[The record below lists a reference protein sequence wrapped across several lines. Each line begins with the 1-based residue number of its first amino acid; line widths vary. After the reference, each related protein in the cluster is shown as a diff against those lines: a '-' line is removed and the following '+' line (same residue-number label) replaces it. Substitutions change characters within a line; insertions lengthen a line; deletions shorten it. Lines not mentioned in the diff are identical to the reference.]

1 MKRNNVLYLSALILF
16 ILAIVMIYLGY
27 TTGPKV
33 LLPPLVTGIGFMV
46 VAGVFVTLREK

>member
-16 ILAIVMIYLGY
+16 ILAVVMIYLGY

-33 LLPPLVTGIGFMV
+33 LLPPVVTGIGFMII
-46 VAGVFVTLREK
+46 AGAFVSLREK